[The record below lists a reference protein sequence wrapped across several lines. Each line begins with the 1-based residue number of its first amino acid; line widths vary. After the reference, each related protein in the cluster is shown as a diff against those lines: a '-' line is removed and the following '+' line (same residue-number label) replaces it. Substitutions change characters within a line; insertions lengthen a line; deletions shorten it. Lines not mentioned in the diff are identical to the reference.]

1 MYIQIID
8 VQMDDLMFIE
18 RFIRYLQFEKR
29 FSPHTVTAYRQ
40 DLNQFNDFLSP
51 DEIDILTISHQEV
64 RSWMLALMEQ
74 GAESKTVN
82 RKLSVLRSF
91 YKFLQREDVISNNPM
106 NQIKAP
112 KIPKRLPVVMD
123 EQKMDSLLDSIDV
136 FEGNFAGARNRL
148 ILELLYGTGMR
159 LSELVNLKD
168 QDVNLYEQSIKVL
181 GKRNK
186 ERIIPVGRPLI
197 KLIKEYLTMKLSQ
210 NFDNKASSLIVTNEG
225 NNAYPQFIY
234 RIVTSSLS
242 HISTQTKKSPH
253 ILRHSFATALLNRG
267 ADLNAI
273 KELLGHSSLA
283 ATQVYTHNS
292 VEKLKSIYKQA
303 HPKA

>member
-1 MYIQIID
+1 
-8 VQMDDLMFIE
+8 MFIE

-40 DLNQFNDFLSP
+40 DLTQFNEFLAV
-51 DEIDILTISHQEV
+51 DNLDVLTISHRDV
-64 RSWMLALMEQ
+64 RSWMLLMMEQ
-74 GAESKTVN
+74 GSEAKTVN

-91 YKFLQREDVISNNPM
+91 YKFLQREELSNTNPM
-106 NQIKAP
+106 IHIKAP
-112 KIPKRLPVVMD
+112 KVPKRLPVVLD
-123 EQKMDSLLDSIDV
+123 EQKMDSLLDAELS
-136 FEGNFAGARNRL
+136 FESSFNGMRDRL
-148 ILELLYGTGMR
+148 ILELLYGTGIR
-159 LSELVNLKD
+159 LSELVNLTD
-168 QDVNLYEQSIKVL
+168 HDVNLYDQYIKVL

-186 ERIIPVGRPLI
+186 ERIIPVAAPLI
-197 KLIKEYLTMKLSQ
+197 KLIKEYQREKLSQ
-210 NFDNKASSLIVTNEG
+210 NFNNKASSLIVTNEG

-234 RIVTSSLS
+234 RIVKLNLS
-242 HISTQTKKSPH
+242 QITTQEKKSPH
-253 ILRHSFATALLNRG
+253 VLRHSFATALLNKG

>member
-1 MYIQIID
+1 
-8 VQMDDLMFIE
+8 MFIE

-40 DLNQFNDFLSP
+40 DLNQFNEFLVSEEL
-51 DEIDILTISHQEV
+51 DVMTISHRDV

-74 GAESKTVN
+74 GSEAKTVN

-91 YKFLQREDVISNNPM
+91 YKFLQREELIRSNPM
-106 NQIKAP
+106 IHIKAP
-112 KIPKRLPVVMD
+112 KIPKRLPVIMD
-123 EQKMDSLLDSIDV
+123 EQKMDILLDGDLT
-136 FEGNFAGARNRL
+136 FANNFGGMRDRL
-148 ILELLYGTGMR
+148 ILELLYGTGIR
-159 LSELVNLKD
+159 LSELVSLKD
-168 QDVNLYEQSIKVL
+168 QDVNLYEQHIKVL

-186 ERIIPVGRPLI
+186 ERVIPVAAPLI
-197 KLIKEYLTMKLSQ
+197 KLIKDYIKEKLSQ

-234 RIVTSSLS
+234 RIVKSILS
-242 HISTQTKKSPH
+242 KISTQEKRSPH
-253 ILRHSFATALLNRG
+253 VLRHSFATALLNKG

>member
-1 MYIQIID
+1 
-8 VQMDDLMFIE
+8 MFIE
-18 RFIRYLQFEKR
+18 QFIGYLQFEKR
-29 FSPHTVTAYRQ
+29 VSPHTVTAYRK
-40 DLNQFNDFLSP
+40 DLTQFTDFLNT
-51 DEIDILTISHQEV
+51 DGLNVLAISHQEV

-74 GAESKTVN
+74 GSEAKTVS

-91 YKFLQREDVISNNPM
+91 YKFLQREELIRINPM
-106 NQIKAP
+106 VHIKAP
-112 KIPKRLPVVMD
+112 RIPKRLPVVMD
-123 EQKMDSLLDSIDV
+123 EQKMDSLLDSDHV
-136 FEGNFAGARNRL
+136 FEDNFAGKRNRM

-159 LSELVNLKD
+159 LSELVNLTD
-168 QDVNLYEQSIKVL
+168 QDVNLYEQYIKVL

-186 ERIIPVGRPLI
+186 ERIIPVGIPLI
-197 KLIKEYLTMKLSQ
+197 KLIKDYMREKLTQ
-210 NFDNKASSLIVTNEG
+210 NFDNKGGSLIVTNEG

-234 RIVTSSLS
+234 RIVKLSLS
-242 HISTQTKKSPH
+242 QISTQTKRSPH
-253 ILRHSFATALLNRG
+253 ILRHSFATALLNKG

>member
-1 MYIQIID
+1 
-8 VQMDDLMFIE
+8 MFIE
-18 RFIRYLQFEKR
+18 QFIGYLQFEKR
-29 FSPHTVTAYRQ
+29 FSPHTVTAYRK
-40 DLNQFNDFLSP
+40 DLTQFTDFLNT
-51 DEIDILTISHQEV
+51 DGLNVLAISHQEV
-64 RSWMLALMEQ
+64 RSWMLTLMEH
-74 GAESKTVN
+74 GSEAKTVS

-91 YKFLQREDVISNNPM
+91 YKFLQREELIRINPM
-106 NQIKAP
+106 VHVKAP
-112 KIPKRLPVVMD
+112 RIPKRLPVVMD
-123 EQKMDSLLDSIDV
+123 EQKMDSLLDSDHV
-136 FEGNFAGARNRL
+136 FEDNFAGKRNRI

-159 LSELVNLKD
+159 LSELVNLTD
-168 QDVNLYEQSIKVL
+168 QDVNLYEQYIKVL

-186 ERIIPVGRPLI
+186 ERIIPVGIPLI
-197 KLIKEYLTMKLSQ
+197 KLIKDYMKEKLTQ
-210 NFDNKASSLIVTNEG
+210 NFDNKGGSLIVTNEG

-234 RIVTSSLS
+234 RIVKLSLS
-242 HISTQTKKSPH
+242 QISTQTKRSPH
-253 ILRHSFATALLNRG
+253 ILRHSFATALLNKG

>member
-1 MYIQIID
+1 
-8 VQMDDLMFIE
+8 MFIE
-18 RFIRYLQFEKR
+18 QFIGYLQFEKR
-29 FSPHTVTAYRQ
+29 FSPHTVTAYRK
-40 DLNQFNDFLSP
+40 DLTQFTDFLNT
-51 DEIDILTISHQEV
+51 DGLNVLAISHQEV
-64 RSWMLALMEQ
+64 RSWMLTLMEH
-74 GAESKTVN
+74 GSEAKTVS

-91 YKFLQREDVISNNPM
+91 YKFLQREELIRINPM
-106 NQIKAP
+106 VHVKAP
-112 KIPKRLPVVMD
+112 RIPKRLPVVMD
-123 EQKMDSLLDSIDV
+123 EQKMDSLLDSDQV
-136 FEGNFAGARNRL
+136 FEDNFAGKRNRM

-159 LSELVNLKD
+159 LSELVNLTD
-168 QDVNLYEQSIKVL
+168 QDVNLYEQYIKVL

-186 ERIIPVGRPLI
+186 ERIIPVGIPLI
-197 KLIKEYLTMKLSQ
+197 KLIKDYMREKLSQ
-210 NFDNKASSLIVTNEG
+210 NFDNKGGSLIVTNEG

-234 RIVTSSLS
+234 RIVKLSLS
-242 HISTQTKKSPH
+242 QISTQTKRSPH
-253 ILRHSFATALLNRG
+253 ILRHSFATALLNKG

>member
-1 MYIQIID
+1 
-8 VQMDDLMFIE
+8 MFIE
-18 RFIRYLQFEKR
+18 QFIGYLQFEKR
-29 FSPHTVTAYRQ
+29 FSPHTVTAYRK
-40 DLNQFNDFLSP
+40 DLTQFTDFLNT
-51 DEIDILTISHQEV
+51 DGLNVLAISHQEV
-64 RSWMLALMEQ
+64 RSWMLTLMEQ
-74 GAESKTVN
+74 GSEAKTVS

-91 YKFLQREDVISNNPM
+91 YKFLQREELIRINPM
-106 NQIKAP
+106 VHIKAP
-112 KIPKRLPVVMD
+112 RIPKRLPVVMD
-123 EQKMDSLLDSIDV
+123 EQKMDSLLDSDHV
-136 FEGNFAGARNRL
+136 FEDNFAGKRNRM

-159 LSELVNLKD
+159 LSELVNLTD
-168 QDVNLYEQSIKVL
+168 QDVNLYEQYIKVL

-186 ERIIPVGRPLI
+186 ERIIPVGIPLI
-197 KLIKEYLTMKLSQ
+197 KLIKDYMREKLSQ
-210 NFDNKASSLIVTNEG
+210 NFDNKGGSLIVTNEG

-234 RIVTSSLS
+234 RIVKLSLS
-242 HISTQTKKSPH
+242 QISTQTKRSPH
-253 ILRHSFATALLNRG
+253 ILRHSFATALLNKG

>member
-1 MYIQIID
+1 
-8 VQMDDLMFIE
+8 MFIE
-18 RFIRYLQFEKR
+18 QFIGYLQFEKR
-29 FSPHTVTAYRQ
+29 FSPHTVTAYRK
-40 DLNQFNDFLSP
+40 DLTQFTDFLNT
-51 DEIDILTISHQEV
+51 DGLNVLAISHQEV
-64 RSWMLALMEQ
+64 RSWMLTLMEQ
-74 GAESKTVN
+74 GSEAKTVS

-91 YKFLQREDVISNNPM
+91 YKFLQREELIRISPM
-106 NQIKAP
+106 VHVKAP
-112 KIPKRLPVVMD
+112 RIPKRLPVVMD
-123 EQKMDSLLDSIDV
+123 EQKMDSLLDSENV
-136 FEGNFAGARNRL
+136 FEDNFAGKRNRM

-159 LSELVNLKD
+159 LSELVNLTD
-168 QDVNLYEQSIKVL
+168 QDVNLYEQYIKVL

-186 ERIIPVGRPLI
+186 ERIIPVGIPLI
-197 KLIKEYLTMKLSQ
+197 KLIKDYMREKLSQ
-210 NFDNKASSLIVTNEG
+210 NFDNKGGSLIVTNEG

-234 RIVTSSLS
+234 RIVKLSLS
-242 HISTQTKKSPH
+242 QISTQTKRSPH
-253 ILRHSFATALLNRG
+253 ILRHSFATALLNKG

>member
-1 MYIQIID
+1 
-8 VQMDDLMFIE
+8 MFIE

-29 FSPHTVTAYRQ
+29 FSSHTVTAYRH
-40 DLNQFNDFLSP
+40 DLNQFNDFLSS
-51 DEIDILTISHQEV
+51 DGVDILTISHQEV
-64 RSWMLALMEQ
+64 RSWMLVLMEQ
-74 GAESKTVN
+74 GAEAKTVN

-91 YKFLQREDVISNNPM
+91 YKFLQREAVISGNPM
-106 NQIKAP
+106 SQIKAP

-123 EQKMDSLLDSIDV
+123 EQKMDWLLDGNYV
-136 FEGNFAGARNRL
+136 FEDNFAGIRNRL

-168 QDVNLYEQSIKVL
+168 QDVNIYEQSVKVL

-186 ERIIPVGRPLI
+186 ERIIPVGSPLI
-197 KLIKEYLTMKLSQ
+197 KLIKEYLTLKLSQ

-225 NNAYPQFIY
+225 NSAYPQFIY

-283 ATQVYTHNS
+283 STQVYTHNS

>member
-1 MYIQIID
+1 
-8 VQMDDLMFIE
+8 
-18 RFIRYLQFEKR
+18 
-29 FSPHTVTAYRQ
+29 FSPHTVSAYRQ
-40 DLNQFNDFLSP
+40 DLYQFTQFIGTEELDVAS
-51 DEIDILTISHQEV
+51 ISHRDV
-64 RSWMLALMEQ
+64 RSWMLTLT
-74 GAESKTVN
+74 ESGSEAKTVN

-91 YKFLQREDVISNNPM
+91 YKFLQREEIIKSNPLAN
-106 NQIKAP
+106 IKAP
-112 KIPKRLPVVMD
+112 KIPKRLPIVMD
-123 EQKMDSLLDSIDV
+123 EQKMDTLLDGDLTFSDD
-136 FEGNFAGARNRL
+136 FSGLRDRL
-148 ILELLYGTGMR
+148 ILELLYGTGIR

-168 QDVNLYEQSIKVL
+168 QDVNLYEQYIKVL

-186 ERIIPVGRPLI
+186 ERIIPVATPLI
-197 KLIKEYLTMKLSQ
+197 KLITIYIREKLSQ

-234 RIVTSSLS
+234 RIVKSSLS
-242 HISTQTKKSPH
+242 KITTQKKKSPH
-253 ILRHSFATALLNRG
+253 VLRHSFATALLNKG

-283 ATQVYTHNS
+283 ATQIYTHNS

>member
-1 MYIQIID
+1 
-8 VQMDDLMFIE
+8 MFIE
-18 RFIRYLQFEKR
+18 QFIGYLQFEKR
-29 FSPHTVTAYRQ
+29 FSPHTVTAYRN
-40 DLNQFNDFLSP
+40 DLAQFTDFLNT
-51 DEIDILTISHQEV
+51 DGLNVLWISHQEV
-64 RSWMLALMEQ
+64 RGWMLALMEQ
-74 GAESKTVN
+74 GSEAKTVS

-91 YKFLQREDVISNNPM
+91 YKFLQREELIRINPM
-106 NQIKAP
+106 VHVKAP
-112 KIPKRLPVVMD
+112 RIPKRLPVVMD
-123 EQKMDSLLDSIDV
+123 EQKMDSLLDSDHV
-136 FEGNFAGARNRL
+136 FEDNFAGKRNRM

-159 LSELVNLKD
+159 LSELVNLTD
-168 QDVNLYEQSIKVL
+168 QDVNLYEQYIKVL

-186 ERIIPVGRPLI
+186 ERIIPVGIPLI
-197 KLIKEYLTMKLSQ
+197 KLIKDYMKEKLTK
-210 NFDNKASSLIVTNEG
+210 NFDNKGGSLIVTNEG

-234 RIVTSSLS
+234 RIVKLSLS
-242 HISTQTKKSPH
+242 QISTQSKRSPH
-253 ILRHSFATALLNRG
+253 ILRHSFATALLNKG

>member
-1 MYIQIID
+1 
-8 VQMDDLMFIE
+8 MFIE
-18 RFIRYLQFEKR
+18 QFIGYLQFEKR
-29 FSPHTVTAYRQ
+29 FSPHTVTAYRK
-40 DLNQFNDFLSP
+40 DLTQFTDFLNT
-51 DEIDILTISHQEV
+51 DGLNVLAISHQEV

-74 GAESKTVN
+74 GSEAKTVS

-91 YKFLQREDVISNNPM
+91 YKFLQREELIRINPM
-106 NQIKAP
+106 VHIKAP
-112 KIPKRLPVVMD
+112 RIPKRLPVVMD
-123 EQKMDSLLDSIDV
+123 EQRMDSLLDSDHV
-136 FEGNFAGARNRL
+136 FEDNFAGKRNRM

-159 LSELVNLKD
+159 LSELVNLTD
-168 QDVNLYEQSIKVL
+168 QDVNLYEQYIKVL

-186 ERIIPVGRPLI
+186 ERIIPVGIPLI
-197 KLIKEYLTMKLSQ
+197 KLIKDYMREKLTQ
-210 NFDNKASSLIVTNEG
+210 NFDNKGGSLIVTNEG

-234 RIVTSSLS
+234 RIVKLSLS
-242 HISTQTKKSPH
+242 QISTQTKRSPH
-253 ILRHSFATALLNRG
+253 ILRHSFATALLNKG

>member
-1 MYIQIID
+1 
-8 VQMDDLMFIE
+8 MFIE
-18 RFIRYLQFEKR
+18 QFIGYLQFEKR
-29 FSPHTVTAYRQ
+29 FSPHTVTAYRK
-40 DLNQFNDFLSP
+40 DLTQFTDFLNT
-51 DEIDILTISHQEV
+51 DGLNVLAISHQEV
-64 RSWMLALMEQ
+64 RSWMLTLMEQ
-74 GAESKTVN
+74 GSESKTVS

-91 YKFLQREDVISNNPM
+91 YKFLQREELIRINPM
-106 NQIKAP
+106 VHIKAP
-112 KIPKRLPVVMD
+112 RIPKRLPVVMD
-123 EQKMDSLLDSIDV
+123 EQKMDSLLDSDHV
-136 FEGNFAGARNRL
+136 FEDNFAGKRNRM

-159 LSELVNLKD
+159 LSELVNLTD
-168 QDVNLYEQSIKVL
+168 QDVNLYEQYIKVL

-186 ERIIPVGRPLI
+186 ERIIPVGIPLI
-197 KLIKEYLTMKLSQ
+197 KLIKDYMREKLSQ
-210 NFDNKASSLIVTNEG
+210 NFDNKGGSLIVTNEG

-234 RIVTSSLS
+234 RIVKLSLS
-242 HISTQTKKSPH
+242 QISTQTKRSPH
-253 ILRHSFATALLNRG
+253 ILRHSFATALLNKG